1 MELQRKPSEKSNS
14 GTGAG
19 RSTTL
24 IVMDRHVSFDLDI
37 ADKTKGILPKDD
49 YTYLLGASLFVF
61 ERINAFV
68 VENLGYTGLT
78 EECDWYHLIDAAQH
92 SYVDRIRKHIDRE
105 LGTDIADR
113 FGRLLNERNRIVHGF
128 VVTDSCEQV
137 LGTKTKH
144 NDKDP
149 VNSDKQHI
157 ITREEMQQFIA
168 DCMDLETRLG
178 PVRDRL
184 RGND

>member
-1 MELQRKPSEKSNS
+1 
-14 GTGAG
+14 
-19 RSTTL
+19 
-24 IVMDRHVSFDLDI
+24 MDRHVSFDLEI
-37 ADKTKGILPKDD
+37 ADRTEGILPKDD

-68 VENLGYTGLT
+68 VENLGHAGLT
-78 EECDWYHLIDAAQH
+78 GEHDWYHLIDAGQR
-92 SYVDRIRKHIDRE
+92 SYVCLIKKHIDHK

-113 FGRLLNERNRIVHGF
+113 FDRLLNERNRIVHGF
-128 VVTDSCEQV
+128 VATYSGEQV

-144 NDKDP
+144 DDDDP

-168 DCMDLETRLG
+168 DCLDLNIRLDD
-178 PVRDRL
+178 VRDRL
-184 RGND
+184 QN